1 MPHFAAR
8 ARGEL
13 AVEMDLRA
21 GDVHRSGQPFRAGGT
36 RARAKQIY
44 HYGGRSD
51 KLGCAQRQAEHR
63 AQMILELR
71 RDAAFDAVVAGIVWP
86 GRELV
91 VEHRVACREELDA
104 GDAETAGR
112 PDGTPRTR

>member
-21 GDVHRSGQPFRAGGT
+21 GDGKRSGQPFRAGGT
-36 RARAKQIY
+36 RARAEQIY

-86 GRELV
+86 GRDLV
-91 VEHRVACREELDA
+91 VEHR
-104 GDAETAGR
+104 GGR
-112 PDGTPRTR
+112 PEGAGAEDADAADSRDAT

>member
-21 GDVHRSGQPFRAGGT
+21 GGGKRSGQPFRAGGT
-36 RARAKQIY
+36 RARAEQIY
-44 HYGGRSD
+44 HYGGRND

-71 RDAAFDAVVAGIVWP
+71 RDTAFDTIVAGVVWP
-86 GRELV
+86 GRDLV
-91 VEHRVACREELDA
+91 VEHRIGCREELDA
-104 GDAETAGR
+104 EAADT
-112 PDGTPRTR
+112 